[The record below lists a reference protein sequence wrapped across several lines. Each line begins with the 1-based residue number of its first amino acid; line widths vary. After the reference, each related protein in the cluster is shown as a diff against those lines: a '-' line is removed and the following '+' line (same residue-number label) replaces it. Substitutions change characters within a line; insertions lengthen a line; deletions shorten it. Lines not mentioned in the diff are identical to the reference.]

1 MTDHNNNKIGPD
13 GSEEVTPGGHDP
25 QRADPLEEDTLAGST
40 VSSMDPAG
48 IDQAV
53 AVAGELPG
61 TNPFAE
67 MVGEASLEA
76 ELRQL
81 AAQNNGVQTNETY
94 QIQTTTPAGGFLPAP
109 TGPRTVPDL
118 LACIGMSVK
127 VTRMIEATGIPT
139 GEVSTTG
146 EEPVPTQTVITHRDT
161 HGVTVDVLDGTPGS
175 LPEPPSRTEIDDLYQ
190 VNTGFATDLLE
201 DGGDEAISQLMKTY
215 HLTSDI
221 PLMEVDYNQLELDE
235 TGSGPEAMSG
245 PNEEPREPVAAA
257 TPMEL
262 TTLLAPAKARTVET
276 EAKTSFHRPE
286 PREREEIIQIPNV
299 GAFRRETG
307 QPLWLRAYPYIK
319 PESVPASRKQPQAY
333 RGQDH
338 YNPVWTYVHG
348 TRRDRLKALV
358 KQWND
363 AGSPTEDDWPTSKF
377 EIRLYRGERQII
389 QEPQPW
395 IGEVGLGV
403 DYNRFEECDRL
414 VMNAVK
420 ESCLLPRL
428 EGGFDVATPSYLTVV
443 LPGDKAMLMAREA
456 IEIGAAFPYA
466 QDVARY
472 H

>member
-1 MTDHNNNKIGPD
+1 MYWNVREGD
-13 GSEEVTPGGHDP
+13 
-25 QRADPLEEDTLAGST
+25 
-40 VSSMDPAG
+40 
-48 IDQAV
+48 
-53 AVAGELPG
+53 
-61 TNPFAE
+61 
-67 MVGEASLEA
+67 
-76 ELRQL
+76 
-81 AAQNNGVQTNETY
+81 
-94 QIQTTTPAGGFLPAP
+94 
-109 TGPRTVPDL
+109 
-118 LACIGMSVK
+118 
-127 VTRMIEATGIPT
+127 RMIEATGIPT

-245 PNEEPREPVAAA
+245 PEEEPGEPVATA
-257 TPMEL
+257 TPTES
-262 TTLLAPAKARTVET
+262 TTLPAPAKIQTMET
-276 EAKTSFHRPE
+276 ETKTSSRRPKH
-286 PREREEIIQIPNV
+286 REEEGIIQIPNV

-307 QPLWLRAYPYIK
+307 QPLWLRAYSYTK
-319 PESVPASRKQPQAY
+319 PEPVPASCMQPQAY

-348 TRRDRLKALV
+348 TRWDWLKALV

-363 AGSPTEDDWPTSKF
+363 AGSATEDDRPTSKF
-377 EIRLYRGERQII
+377 EIRLYRGERRII

-403 DYNRFEECDRL
+403 DYNGLEECDRL

-420 ESCLLPRL
+420 ASGVLPQL
-428 EGGFDVATPSYLTVV
+428 KGGFDVATPSYLTVV
-443 LPGDKAMLMAREA
+443 LPGDKAMLTAREA
-456 IEIGAAFPYA
+456 IEIGAAFTPKGNYSGE
-466 QDVARY
+466 
-472 H
+472 